1 MSLRWVVYFGSE
13 IERNILSL
21 TILIMKPLTDFQH
34 PEFSLALNQ
43 ALQAQQRHTVLV
55 IDDNDGLREALK
67 ASYTIEEAQDNQQG
81 FDLAMKI
88 LPDLIITDLIIPDLQ
103 GESLCFRLKH
113 NEKTSHIP
121 IIILTNQDDL
131 YSRVKSFYLGA
142 DDYMMRPFQLI
153 ELQIRIQ
160 NLIQS
165 RKALQKKYSRLIEL
179 KPSPV
184 EVQSEDEL
192 FLQRVMVIVEKN
204 MDNPMFG
211 AEEFAKQIGLSQTRL
226 YRKLITLTGYASND
240 FIRRMRLKR
249 AADLLHK
256 QVGNI
261 SEVAYQVGF
270 NSLSYFAKC
279 FKELHQYSPR
289 EFAKRGYV

>member
-1 MSLRWVVYFGSE
+1 
-13 IERNILSL
+13 
-21 TILIMKPLTDFQH
+21 MKPLTDFQH

-43 ALQAQQRHTVLV
+43 TLQAHHRCTVLV
-55 IDDNDGLREALK
+55 IDDHGSLHEYLREALK
-67 ASYTIEEAQDNQQG
+67 TAYTVEVAQDNQRG
-81 FDLAMKI
+81 LELALQI
-88 LPDLIITDLIIPDLQ
+88 LPDLIITNSIIPDLQ
-103 GESLCFRLKH
+103 AESLSFRLKQ
-113 NEKTSHIP
+113 NDKTSHIP
-121 IIILTNQDDL
+121 IMILTSQDDV

-142 DDYMMRPFQLI
+142 DEYMTTPFQLV

-165 RKALQKKYSRLIEL
+165 RKVLQKKYSRHIEF

-184 EVQSEDEL
+184 EVQSEDER
-192 FLQRVMVIVEKN
+192 FLQQVMSIVEKN

-211 AEEFAKQIGLSQTRL
+211 AELFAKQMGLSQTRL
-226 YRKLITLTGYASND
+226 YRKLITLTGYSSND

-256 QVGNI
+256 RAGNV

-289 EFAKRGYV
+289 NYAKRGYT